1 MYTNYIFDLY
11 GTLVDIHTNKKS
23 KILWSKLSLF
33 YSFNGAIY
41 SSDELKAS
49 YLNKFKK
56 KQKSLS
62 HTKYPDFPLENIFKI
77 LYEEKEVKPS
87 EELVKSTAHLFRT
100 LSIKY
105 LKLYNGVIELLE
117 LLKRKEKNIYLL
129 SNAQQVFTLYE
140 MRILDIEKYFDKIYF
155 SSDYYI
161 CKPDSKFFEQLI
173 SDLNL
178 DIKKSIMIGNDPICD
193 IKGAQSVGLDTLYIH
208 SNLSPEIKHEFNPT
222 YKVMNGDVNQISSL
236 IIN

>member
-87 EELVKSTAHLFRT
+87 EDLVKSTAHLFRT

-178 DIKKSIMIGNDPICD
+178 DIKKSIMIVNDPICD

-208 SNLSPEIKHEFNPT
+208 SNLSPEINHEFNPT